1 MIPDKGGTVEALGH
15 GVHRL
20 PVGSNAYLVDG
31 DEGVVLVD
39 TGIPGRLPR
48 IRDGLRGIGRDL
60 EDLRAVLITH
70 AHPDHVGSAADV
82 INAGGG
88 PVCMSPVDAAV
99 ARGAAPLQPPPM
111 MDLVGPLKGLFALA
125 PTPDPVLVEHEV
137 SERDGSGLPQD
148 WQVVQTPGHTDGH
161 LSFVLDRAGGLLFAG
176 DTAMA
181 SRRGRVVRGFFNARS
196 RAVDA
201 SIARLAELD
210 FAAAYFGHGRPLTSH
225 AAAAFRRYA
234 ESRST

>member
-1 MIPDKGGTVEALGH
+1 MEALGH

-20 PVGSNAYLVDG
+20 LVGSNAYLVDD
-31 DEGVVLVD
+31 DEGVVLID

-48 IRDGLRGIGRDL
+48 IRDGLREIGRDL

-70 AHPDHVGSAADV
+70 AHPDHVGSAAAVVD
-82 INAGGG
+82 AGGG
-88 PVCMSPVDAAV
+88 PVCMSPADAAV

-125 PTPDPVLVEHEV
+125 PTPEPVLVDYEV
-137 SERDGSGLPQD
+137 SEHAGSGLPQD
-148 WQVVQTPGHTDGH
+148 WRVVQTPGHTDGH

-176 DTAMA
+176 DAAMV
-181 SRRGRVVRGFFNARS
+181 SRRDRLVRGFFNARS
-196 RAVDA
+196 QTVDA

-210 FAAAYFGHGRPLTSH
+210 FAAAYFGHGRPLTYG
-225 AAAAFRRYA
+225 AAAAFRRYT
-234 ESRST
+234 ESRSA